1 MFPIFA
7 KPNVLNYMPYDDYYY
22 ESECL
27 DGLDDFGINTL
38 ILVYYLIYLAY
49 LGFYAFFYI

>member
-7 KPNVLNYMPYDDYYY
+7 KPNVLNYMPYDDY

-49 LGFYAFFYI
+49 LGFYVFFYI